1 MHILTREYA
10 QIKAPFFTLSLD
22 CELTY
27 PFDENATTLT
37 YSYCLNERLLFLA
50 QKACSLVSACTSSS
64 GAFYGTEPLTYYPQ
78 THRLDQVNRLARY
91 LLKREIVNS
100 LVPYDKKGEARKP

>member
-10 QIKAPFFTLSLD
+10 QKKAPFFTLSLD

-37 YSYCLNERLLFLA
+37 YYLQSRLL
-50 QKACSLVSACTSSS
+50 AC
-64 GAFYGTEPLTYYPQ
+64 
-78 THRLDQVNRLARY
+78 LDQVNRLARY
-91 LLKREIVNS
+91 LLKRYIVNS
-100 LVPYDKKGEARKP
+100 LVPDKKG